1 MKLDNNSAKKI
12 KKDFP
17 ILKNLV
23 YLDNSATTQKPQV
36 VIDRIT
42 KYYEKENANI
52 HRGIYKLSQKA
63 TEAYEDAHKTVAK
76 FINADSSEIIF
87 TKGTTESLNLLAYAL
102 QNKIEKGDEIL
113 VTEMEH
119 HSNLVPWQQLAKR
132 TGAVLKFIPVK
143 KDFTLDYKKAES
155 LITEKTK
162 ILSMVHISNATG
174 TINDVEKLC
183 RLAKKYNIITIID
196 GAQSAPHM
204 KIDVKKIDCDF
215 FAFSGHKLLGPTGI
229 GVLFGKKDLLERLEP
244 FNFGGDMIRS
254 VTPEDATWNDLPWKF
269 EAGTPNIVGG
279 IALATAIDYLEKIG
293 MNNIEAWEQELRAYA
308 LEKMKD
314 LDLDLF
320 IPKEGAGI
328 ISFNLEKVHAHDVAS
343 ILDDDTV
350 CIRGGH
356 HCVMPLMT
364 KLGIAG
370 TSRASF
376 YFYNT
381 KEDIDT
387 FVTALKK
394 AQDLFKGGKHGK

>member
-1 MKLDNNSAKKI
+1 MKLDKATVDKI

-17 ILKNLV
+17 ILKNVV
-23 YLDNSATTQKPQV
+23 YLDNAATTQKPKA
-36 VIDRIT
+36 VIKRIT
-42 KYYEKENANI
+42 DYYEKENANI
-52 HRGIYKLSQKA
+52 HRGVYKLSQNA
-63 TEAYEDAHKTVAK
+63 TKAYEDAHKTVAN
-76 FINADSSEIIF
+76 FINATQEEIIF
-87 TKGTTESLNLLAYAL
+87 TSGTTESLNLLAYSL
-102 QNKIEKGDEIL
+102 QKNISKGDEIL
-113 VTEMEH
+113 LTELEH

-132 TGAVLKFIPVK
+132 TGAILKFIPIK
-143 KDFTLDYKKAES
+143 KDFTLDYKEAEK

-162 ILSMVHISNATG
+162 ILSVVHVSNATG
-174 TINDVEKLC
+174 TVNDVEKLC
-183 RLAKKYNIITIID
+183 SLAKKQDAITIID

-204 KIDVKKIDCDF
+204 KIDVKKLDCDF

-229 GVLFGKKDLLERLEP
+229 GVLFGKKELLEKMEP

-254 VTPEDATWNDLPWKF
+254 VTPEKATWNDLPWKF

-279 IALATAIDYLEKIG
+279 IALATAIEYLNKIG
-293 MNNIEAWEQELRAYA
+293 LDNIEAYEQELRAYA
-308 LEKMKD
+308 LEKMKG
-314 LDLDLF
+314 LNLTLF

-328 ISFNLEKVHAHDVAS
+328 ISFNLNKVHAHDVAS

-381 KEDIDT
+381 TEDIDT
-387 FVTALKK
+387 FVAGLHK
-394 AQDLFKGGKHGK
+394 AEDIFNGK